1 MSEFTPRLGSFTA
14 YLESTRKD
22 KSEAAAAPVSP
33 ITVLEILSRQP
44 QRAMAMA
51 DLEKLSGMD
60 STRFRSVLKSLV
72 DLAYVTVEGP
82 ALEAAVTLTD
92 KGAEA
97 AVLARP
103 A

>member
-1 MSEFTPRLGSFTA
+1 MSEFTSRFGSFTA
-14 YLESTRKD
+14 YLESTQKG

-60 STRFRSVLKSLV
+60 STRFRGVLKESGGCGLR
-72 DLAYVTVEGP
+72 Y
-82 ALEAAVTLTD
+82 
-92 KGAEA
+92 GAGSCA
-97 AVLARP
+97 GRGGDIDG
-103 A
+103 

>member
-1 MSEFTPRLGSFTA
+1 MQKDMSER
-14 YLESTRKD
+14 
-22 KSEAAAAPVSP
+22 AAAPVSP

-60 STRFRSVLKSLV
+60 STRFRSMLKSLM

-82 ALEAAVTLTD
+82 ALDAAVTLTD

-97 AVLARP
+97 AVLARR